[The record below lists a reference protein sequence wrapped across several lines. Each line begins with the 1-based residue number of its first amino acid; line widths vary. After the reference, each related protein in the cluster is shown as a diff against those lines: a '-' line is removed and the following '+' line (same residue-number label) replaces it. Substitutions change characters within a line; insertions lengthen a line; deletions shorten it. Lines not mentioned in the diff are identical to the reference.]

1 MQALHDKYSKQGL
14 AVVGFPCN
22 QFNNQEPG
30 TAKDIRT
37 FCTDSY
43 SVTFDMFAKIE
54 VNGDSATPF
63 YKHLTGLGAK
73 PKGAGKV
80 AWNFEKFVI
89 DRTGNVVGR
98 FGPRT
103 KPDDPA
109 IIKLIESGLAEK

>member
-1 MQALHDKYSKQGL
+1 LQALYGKYSKQGL
-14 AVVGFPCN
+14 AIAAFPCN

-30 TAKDIRT
+30 TAGQIRT
-37 FCTDSY
+37 FCTDKY
-43 SVTFDMFAKIE
+43 DVTFDMFAKVE
-54 VNGDSATPF
+54 VNGDSAAPV
-63 YKHLTGLGAK
+63 YKHLTGLDAK

-80 AWNFEKFVI
+80 TWNFEKFVI

>member
-14 AVVGFPCN
+14 AVAAFPCN

-30 TAKDIRT
+30 SAKEIRT
-37 FCTDSY
+37 CLD
-43 SVTFDMFAKIE
+43 
-54 VNGDSATPF
+54 
-63 YKHLTGLGAK
+63 AK

-80 AWNFEKFVI
+80 TWNFEKFVI
-89 DRTGNVVGR
+89 DRKGNVVGR

-109 IIKLIESGLAEK
+109 IIKLIESGLADK